1 MKKFTGRY
9 AEYGEGK
16 FANEFDQNKIPNI
29 KQFLDVFMNIAN
41 EVGTDGTVGS
51 HYSLESHV
59 TIEGIDP
66 DDDGTYTIVAMEAE
80 QMGGCG
86 CWSGVR
92 ILVDR
97 ELENEMVEISRAELE
112 KLRKDKE
119 RVDYMQSLV
128 WKAIDKNL
136 CWDTFQYY
144 VDKPIREQ
152 LDGHIEEKKKQKELE
167 RAARKA
173 TRR

>member
-1 MKKFTGRY
+1 MYKGRY

-16 FANEFDQNKIPNI
+16 FANEFSPNKHQPNI
-29 KQFLDVFMNIAN
+29 KEFLDVFMNIAN
-41 EVGTDGTVGS
+41 DVGTDGTVGS
-51 HYSLESHV
+51 HYSLQSQV
-59 TIEGIDP
+59 SVEGIDP
-66 DDDGTYTIVAMEAE
+66 DDDAFYKIVAMEAE
-80 QMGGCG
+80 QLGGCG

-97 ELENEMVEISRAELE
+97 QLENEMVNISRAELE
-112 KLRKDKE
+112 NLRKDKK

-152 LDGHIEEKKKQKELE
+152 LDEHIKEKE
-167 RAARKA
+167 RISAQLKAERKA
-173 TRR
+173 RGR